1 MARLSVWEES
11 ESGHTNNQSTFLF
24 IAWVPTERTGYSFCF
39 KVRVMPVLLFTKK
52 KNYEE
57 SNTSKEYQFK
67 HIGLSLKRYASDAY
81 S

>member
-39 KVRVMPVLLFTKK
+39 KVRVPLVFLFTQK
-52 KNYEE
+52 KNHEE
-57 SNTSKEYQFK
+57 TNASEEYKFK